1 MRDQFSVIAATR
13 GLQLRVVPTRLL
25 VRSDAQLLRRIVQN
39 FISNAL
45 RYTRH
50 GGVLLGV
57 RRHGNLASIEVWDS
71 GPGISAEH
79 LHVIFNEFQR
89 LERPSPWGEKGL
101 GLGLAICERMARILG
116 HELSAESWP
125 GRGSRFAIRVPIE
138 ALASAGATR
147 AQAPRTPVDSLPQNL
162 RVLCLDNDSAILDGM
177 VALLARWNVRC
188 QTASNIDEAR
198 LALARRRPDL
208 ILADYHLDDA
218 LDGLA
223 ALDLLCGA
231 AAIPGALI
239 TADTS
244 PDLKQQARARGYPI
258 LQKPVRPAALRAL
271 IAHLTRG
278 LEPVI
283 G

>member
-1 MRDQFSVIAATR
+1 
-13 GLQLRVVPTRLL
+13 LL

-57 RRHGNLASIEVWDS
+57 RRHGNAASIEVWDS

-138 ALASAGATR
+138 TLAAVSAAR
-147 AQAPRTPVDSLPQNL
+147 ARAPRTPVDSLPQNL
-162 RVLCLDNDSAILDGM
+162 HVLCLDNDSAILDGM
-177 VALLARWNVRC
+177 AALLGRWNVHC
-188 QTASNIDEAR
+188 EISSTVEEAR
-198 LALARRRPDL
+198 AAVARSRPDL
-208 ILADYHLDDA
+208 ILADYHLDEA
-218 LDGLA
+218 IDGLA
-223 ALDLLCGA
+223 ALDSLCTA
-231 AAIPGALI
+231 ARIPGALI

-244 PDLKQQARARGYPI
+244 PDLKQQARQRGYPV
-258 LQKPVRPAALRAL
+258 LQKPVKPAALRAL

-278 LEPVI
+278 LETVAS
-283 G
+283 